1 MAETMGGGVQK
12 KNEWAQCHCLHD
24 TLNTTSFG
32 TPRMPSENIQ
42 SQHSIKRQTEQ
53 AFANSIVIVM
63 SVTRKVTLRFFFGG
77 GDNRSRRKN
86 SLTSWPSVILTTKLL
101 IIYAKLYLLVSVTPQ
116 TLFCLL
122 GENNQTFRGNRRAS
136 PLLNNTAFLKMCQNV

>member
-1 MAETMGGGVQK
+1 MAETMGRGVQK
-12 KNEWAQCHCLHD
+12 KNEWASCHCLHD

-42 SQHSIKRQTEQ
+42 SQLSVKSETEQ
-53 AFANSIVIVM
+53 ALTNSIVIVM
-63 SVTRKVTLRFFFGG
+63 SVTRKVTLRILGG
-77 GDNRSRRKN
+77 NNRPRRKN

-101 IIYAKLYLLVSVTPQ
+101 IIYAKLYLLFSVTPQ

-122 GENNQTFRGNRRAS
+122 GENNQTSRGNRRAS
-136 PLLNNTAFLKMCQNV
+136 PFLNNMAFLKMCQNV